1 MENMNKLSVE
11 VDGTVM
17 GEVGS
22 FYTHSGATDLEL
34 SADIR
39 LLPQV
44 LYLFTY
50 VFSLLICFLVCT
62 QGVW

>member
-22 FYTHSGATDLEL
+22 FYTHSGTTDL
-34 SADIR
+34 ADIR

-44 LYLFTY
+44 LYLFTN